1 MQMYINSSN
10 YKLDMNKKDNNLQ
23 TVSISF
29 FVYILK
35 NSKMFIFYCGI
46 TYILAMKRIG
56 IINKNRLFL
65 NIK

>member
-1 MQMYINSSN
+1 
-10 YKLDMNKKDNNLQ
+10 MNKKDNNLQ

-35 NSKMFIFYCGI
+35 KSKMFIFYCGI
-46 TYILAMKRIG
+46 TYIFAMKRIG